1 VTNKKEHDTVARR
14 LTIILMKF
22 NNGESFTTNELA
34 QEFGVGVRTIQK
46 DLVERFSFLPIEKR
60 GTRYFLADYA
70 LGKLSLKD
78 MKNFATFSG
87 IRELYPQLSDAL
99 MVDILNQKTNKA
111 LQVNGHNYED
121 LTHLVEE
128 FNNIGAA
135 IVTYEKISFYYK
147 EKKRLVKPYKLSNT
161 NGIWYTI
168 AVENK
173 ILKTFTF
180 SKMKNIKRLG
190 KYFEIDK
197 HILKIIDDEKSTWV
211 TQNPIEVI
219 LEIDIS
225 VSEYFLRREL
235 LPNQKIIETN
245 EKKLILS
252 TIIAYDEEILKIIR
266 YWIPHINIFSPLSLQ
281 KKLNSSL
288 QKYLNKS

>member
-1 VTNKKEHDTVARR
+1 MTNKKEHDTVARR
-14 LTIILMKF
+14 LTIILIKF

-111 LQVNGHNYED
+111 LQVNGHKYED

-135 IVTYEKISFYYK
+135 IVTYEEISFFYK
-147 EKKRLVKPYKLSNT
+147 EKERLVKPYKLSNT

-168 AVENK
+168 AVEDK

-197 HILKIIDDEKSTWV
+197 HIFEIIDDEKSTWV

-219 LEIDIS
+219 LEIDIL

-235 LPNQKIIETN
+235 LPNQKTIESN

-252 TIIAYDEEILKIIR
+252 TIIAYDEEILKVIR
-266 YWIPHINIFSPLSLQ
+266 YWIPHINILSPLSLQ

>member
-1 VTNKKEHDTVARR
+1 MTNKKEHDTVARR